1 MNLSKKNTQY
11 ESFKVQETK
20 AILAYFIKVFRTK
33 VIKTSGKTKLSS
45 QK

>member
-20 AILAYFIKVFRTK
+20 AILAYFVKVF
-33 VIKTSGKTKLSS
+33 S
-45 QK
+45 